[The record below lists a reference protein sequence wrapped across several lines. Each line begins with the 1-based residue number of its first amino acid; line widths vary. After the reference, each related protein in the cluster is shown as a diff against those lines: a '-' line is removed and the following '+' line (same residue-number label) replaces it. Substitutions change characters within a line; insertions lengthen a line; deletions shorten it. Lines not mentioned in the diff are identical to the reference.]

1 MRPRLIP
8 AAVLTSLVLSV
19 APAAHAAD
27 DVKIMVLKERG
38 VGTSTQAQPFVDK
51 LVEIAK
57 KKLGW
62 ASAKGSYFTERK
74 PAEAFIDSSKPQFGI
89 VSLAAFLAMK
99 DSRKLDTIGQVN
111 ASRAG
116 GSQYFLV
123 SKSGSDASACK
134 GQKLSTDHADDVK
147 FVERVVFDGKMK
159 LSDFKLDATKRPLQ
173 GIKAVIKG
181 EATCALIDDA
191 QWAEVKNVEG
201 GKDLKQVWSSAKL
214 PPLAVVALPSAS
226 DKMKKDF
233 KNSLDKLCEGDGKTV
248 CKEIGI
254 ESLKPASDQEYAQIL
269 AAYKKDK

>member
-8 AAVLTSLVLSV
+8 AALLTSLVLAV
-19 APAAHAAD
+19 APSAYAAE
-27 DVKIMVLKERG
+27 DVKILVLKERG

-62 ASAKGSYFTERK
+62 AAAKGSYFTERK
-74 PAEAFIDSSKPQFGI
+74 AAEAYMESNKPQFGI
-89 VSLAAFLAMK
+89 LSLAAYLALK

-111 ASRAG
+111 VSRAG
-116 GSQYFLV
+116 GQQYFLV
-123 SKSGSDASACK
+123 SKSGSDAGACK
-134 GQKLSTDHADDVK
+134 GEKLSTDHADDVK
-147 FVERVVFDGKMK
+147 FVERIVFGGTMK

-181 EATCALIDDA
+181 DSKCALIDDA
-191 QWAEVKNVEG
+191 QWNEVKNVEG
-201 GKDLKQVWSSAKL
+201 GKELKQVWSSAKL

-233 KNSLDKLCEGDGKTV
+233 KNALDKICVDDGKTV

-254 ESLKPASDQEYAQIL
+254 ESMKPASDQDYAQIL